1 MLKFPLIVVVCLA
14 LASVANAAITPALD
28 GSPTVDGSDYLWT
41 YQISVDSLEE
51 LVAAGSTPCAS
62 AASCGSFFT
71 IYDFAGYVPGSI
83 TAPAGWTAQ
92 FSPTGPGLTNSTQ
105 SPNEPTFDDLTFV
118 YTGPPVTELG
128 PVNLSG
134 FSAQSTFSTVSLGGT
149 FTYQA
154 DNAVGVDAGIGSIE
168 IPVATPEPS
177 MAVPIGL
184 GVIGTVLRR
193 RKRRAHS
200 I

>member
-1 MLKFPLIVVVCLA
+1 MFKFLFTVFACFA
-14 LASVANAAITPALD
+14 LASVASAAITPALS
-28 GSPTVDGSDYLWT
+28 GSPTVDGADYLWT

-51 LVAAGSTPCAS
+51 LVAAGSTPCSS

-83 TAPAGWTAQ
+83 TAPAGWSFQVAL
-92 FSPTGPGLTNSTQ
+92 TGPGLTNSTQ
-105 SPNEPTFDDLTFV
+105 TPDEPTFDDLTFV
-118 YTGPPVTELG
+118 YIGPPTTELG

-134 FSAQSTFSTVSLGGT
+134 FSAQSTFNTINRNGT

-177 MAVPIGL
+177 MAVPIGF

-193 RKRRAHS
+193 RKRRP
-200 I
+200 

>member
-1 MLKFPLIVVVCLA
+1 
-14 LASVANAAITPALD
+14 
-28 GSPTVDGSDYLWT
+28 
-41 YQISVDSLEE
+41 VDSLEE

-83 TAPAGWTAQ
+83 TAPAGWSAQ

-105 SPNEPTFDDLTFV
+105 SPDEPTFDDLTFV
-118 YTGPPVTELG
+118 YIGPPATELG

-154 DNAVGVDAGIGSIE
+154 DNSVGVDAGIGSME

-184 GVIGTVLRR
+184 GVIGTILSR
-193 RKRRAHS
+193 RKRRS
-200 I
+200 

>member
-1 MLKFPLIVVVCLA
+1 MLKFLFTVVACFA

-28 GSPTVDGSDYLWT
+28 GTPTADGSDFLWT

-51 LVAAGSTPCAS
+51 LVAAGSTPCSS

-83 TAPAGWTAQ
+83 TAPAGWSFQVALA
-92 FSPTGPGLTNSTQ
+92 GPGLTNSTQ
-105 SPNEPTFDDLTFV
+105 SPDEPTFDDLTFV

-134 FSAQSTFSTVSLGGT
+134 FSAQSTFNTVNLDGT

-154 DNAVGVDAGIGSIE
+154 DNAVGLDAGIGPIE
-168 IPVATPEPS
+168 VPVATPEPS

-193 RKRRAHS
+193 RKRRP
-200 I
+200 